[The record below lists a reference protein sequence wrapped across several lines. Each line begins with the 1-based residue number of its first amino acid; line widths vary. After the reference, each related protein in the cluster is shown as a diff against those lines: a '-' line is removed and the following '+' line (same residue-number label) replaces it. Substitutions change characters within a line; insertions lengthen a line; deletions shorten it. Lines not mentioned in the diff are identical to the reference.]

1 MEATGSSGVASFS
14 LSCSTVESVEMAVV
28 NVEPEEGRIVRTM
41 ACCGVFSESSMAVVW
56 CGVVRVMYEC
66 DETFFFFVELR

>member
-41 ACCGVFSESSMAVVW
+41 ACCGVFSESSMVVM
-56 CGVVRVMYEC
+56 CEC
-66 DETFFFFVELR
+66 EGTLLLKGGGGSD